1 MQRALLRAAVVAV
14 LASGVAAASAD
25 AGVYEPT
32 RDTFFRESGSDATN
46 DTLARGADLTN
57 RGAKFANIAFYL
69 SDFDRAAITA
79 EVRAISGN
87 LAGPLTLADMATVH
101 LDWHIKAN
109 LGAEGENQAQNQ
121 ANLDRGYAPTVFQ
134 SQGQDW
140 SEAEATNNWAI
151 WQGAGDPDNRR
162 FRDADGNE
170 ILPGANV
177 GAVFTA
183 AGRAARNPRMAPEA
197 WGGTA
202 PENPNEDLPHR
213 AWRLSDDLAFAYL
226 TDPDVVGL
234 TMIELVNQG
243 GNLEFWSREA
253 AAENRPFLVVTPEPT
268 ALGILALGSLM
279 LLRRRRPT

>member
-1 MQRALLRAAVVAV
+1 MQKTFYAAVAALGAGIVASSV
-14 LASGVAAASAD
+14 EAAIYA
-25 AGVYEPT
+25 PT
-32 RDTFFRESGSDATN
+32 RDTFFREAGADATN
-46 DTLARGADLTN
+46 DTLARGANLTN
-57 RGAKFANIAFYL
+57 RGAKFTNIAFYL

-87 LAGPLTLADMATVH
+87 LVNPLTLTDMAAVQLH
-101 LDWHIKAN
+101 WNIKAN

-140 SEAEATNNWAI
+140 SEAEATNNWAV

-162 FRDADGNE
+162 FRDANGAE

-183 AGRAARNPRMAPEA
+183 AGQAARNPRMPAQT

-202 PENPNEDLPHR
+202 PADPNEDLPHR
-213 AWRLSDDLAFAYL
+213 DWILSDDLELAYL

-253 AAENRPFLVVTPEPT
+253 AVANQPFLEVTPVPEPT
-268 ALGILALGSLM
+268 SLALLALGSLI
-279 LLRRRRPT
+279 LRRRRRA